1 MNKKDLESAKNW
13 IISNQSSDG
22 AIYWDEKGKCDAWD
36 HCECLIALAIFEEWE
51 AFDKGI
57 DWALSNINSE
67 GLIYSEFN
75 FNKPSKDFFD
85 IQEDEWY
92 KYYNQLFYSFV
103 YILQNLKVNN
113 DGYIFLISSHL
124 IKEPTQSMSLS
135 VSYRLALSSILKLLT
150 KHFASKNISCI
161 NIAPGPIKTKRLE
174 SLVGNLSEFESKL
187 PFRRAGSVEE
197 ISKFVRSIIE
207 NNIKYLSG
215 VTINFDGGESNYI
228 L

>member
-1 MNKKDLESAKNW
+1 MKSIVVAG
-13 IISNQSSDG
+13 S
-22 AIYWDEKGKCDAWD
+22 
-36 HCECLIALAIFEEWE
+36 
-51 AFDKGI
+51 KGI
-57 DWALSNINSE
+57 GKAIADELHQISSE
-67 GLIYSEFN
+67 VVATSTSELDTADIEDVKSFVSIQGSTDILVLN
-75 FNKPSKDFFD
+75 TGGPPSKDFFD

-92 KYYNQLFYSFV
+92 KYHNQLFYSFV
-103 YILQNLKVNN
+103 YILQNLKINN

>member
-1 MNKKDLESAKNW
+1 MKSIVVAG
-13 IISNQSSDG
+13 S
-22 AIYWDEKGKCDAWD
+22 
-36 HCECLIALAIFEEWE
+36 
-51 AFDKGI
+51 KGI
-57 DWALSNINSE
+57 GKAIADELHQISSE
-67 GLIYSEFN
+67 VIATSTSELDTADIEDVKSFVSIQGSTDILVLN
-75 FNKPSKDFFD
+75 TGGPPSKDFFD